1 MVHRGTTEAFTT
13 RFRGAGFRA
22 EAMLPVYGLAEAG
35 LAVAFPCLGRGV
47 KSVRVRRHAL
57 GEGVVE
63 PARPEEANTREVVS
77 VGRPV
82 DGLEIALLG
91 ADGER
96 LSESRVGELLVPGP
110 PVMVAHHLLPPPPP
124 SPSPA
129 R

>member
-1 MVHRGTTEAFTT
+1 
-13 RFRGAGFRA
+13 
-22 EAMLPVYGLAEAG
+22 YGLAEAG

-47 KSVRVRRHAL
+47 KSLRVRRHDL

-96 LSESRVGELLVPGP
+96 LSERRVGEILVRGAS
-110 PVMVAHHLLPPPPP
+110 VMVGYDEDLAATGGAFHEGWLRTGDLGF
-124 SPSPA
+124 
-129 R
+129 RFDGELYVTGRQKDL